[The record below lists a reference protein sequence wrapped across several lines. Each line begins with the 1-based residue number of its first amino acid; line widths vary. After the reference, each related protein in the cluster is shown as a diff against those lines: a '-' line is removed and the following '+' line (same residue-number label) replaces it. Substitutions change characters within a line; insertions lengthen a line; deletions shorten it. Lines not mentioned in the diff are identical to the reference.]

1 MEDFNLSQ
9 KKLPFVSAL
18 IVMRNER
25 NYIEPSMMSLVNQ
38 TYPKDRYEII
48 IIDGES
54 TDGTLD
60 IVNRIIQ
67 EYSTESFQIK
77 VIDNPKRILASG
89 WNLGIKAAKG
99 EFVTRIDAHA
109 EAALDFI
116 EKSVDT
122 ILKVNAICVGGK
134 LDSLSLEGDNL
145 LVSKVL
151 SSPFGVGNSSFRV
164 SETAGY
170 ADTAVYGLYRK
181 SVFEE
186 VDYLDEQ
193 MVRNQ
198 DIDLHSRIRK
208 AGYKFYFNPDIK
220 SVYHTRSSV
229 KKMIRQAYG
238 NGKWNMVLLK
248 KGSGAL
254 SLRHLVPLFFVLFLI
269 VTIIGGIWWHWLW
282 VLTLGVI
289 CLHFALGVLFSL
301 KKTKMLGEILI
312 MPWLFMALH
321 LSYGAGYFSAIFRRI

>member
-9 KKLPFVSAL
+9 NKLPFVSAL

-25 NYIEPSMMSLVNQ
+25 NYIEPSLMSLVNQ

-67 EYSTESFQIK
+67 EYSNESFQIK

-109 EAALDFI
+109 EAAVDFI

-134 LDSLSLEGDNL
+134 LDSLPLEGDNL

-164 SETAGY
+164 SDTAGY

-186 VDYLDEQ
+186 VDYLDEL

-254 SLRHLVPLFFVLFLI
+254 SLRHLVPLVFVLFLI

-289 CLHFALGVLFSL
+289 CLHLALGVLFSL